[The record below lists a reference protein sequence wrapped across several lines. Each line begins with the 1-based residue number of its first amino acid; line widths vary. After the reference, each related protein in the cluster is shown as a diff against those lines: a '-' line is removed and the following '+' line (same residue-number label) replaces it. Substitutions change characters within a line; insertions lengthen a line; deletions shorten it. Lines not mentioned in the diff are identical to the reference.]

1 LFHAVRRPLKELKKV
16 TVKVVILGSLLKRT
30 KVKGF

>member
-16 TVKVVILGSLLKRT
+16 RVKAVILGSLLKRT
-30 KVKGF
+30 KVKDF